1 MKRRTARVAASLLW
15 AGIAAAG
22 YGQKLDPVQWSLS
35 SDVQRAPAG
44 SSVPL
49 HLKATLQP
57 GWHLYSLTT
66 PKGGPIQTTVG
77 LVEHPAIASVKFY
90 QPPPVRKFD
99 PNFKIDTETF
109 EKDVDFA
116 LAAALAKDAMPGVV
130 EITAQ
135 VRYQACND
143 RQCLPPRKKSAS
155 FTLNV
160 ASGAAMPA
168 AMQVLPGYSE
178 VKTAEAFLPANPG
191 GSANSAL
198 PSAGAGS
205 ANAAAAP
212 APFVND
218 RTTTTKEYVAIAD
231 AGTGM
236 FLLTAFGL
244 GLASI
249 FTPCVFP
256 MIPITVSFFLNQKG
270 GPHHRGL
277 GQALVFSLGIVV
289 LFCALG
295 LGVTAAVGPF
305 GVNQLGANP
314 WVNGFIALVFG
325 AAALSLLGA
334 FEITLPSGLLTKL
347 DSASRHGGYFGTLLM
362 GLTFAL
368 TSFACIGPFLGS
380 LLVATVQAKG
390 LAPVAGMIAFAVGL
404 ASPFFFLAAFPAF
417 LKKLPRSGGWLAR
430 VKVVMGF
437 ILIAAMIKYLSNVDQ
452 VLQLGWITRE
462 RFLASW
468 FVMFTLAGLYLLGL
482 LRLEGVDASEP
493 LRIGRLMVGSFFLAM
508 ACSLLPGMFGASLG
522 QIDAYVPAPSASLL
536 NTFGNGGG
544 RNTADRGQV
553 WLKNQYRQALDQA
566 RAENKLVL
574 VTFTGYACTNC
585 HWMKANMFP
594 RPQIAEATKSLVLVE
609 LYTDGTDK
617 ESEENQKLQDDKF
630 QTVAIPYYAIMDP
643 EGNVVATFDK
653 GMTTDTQEF
662 LTFLTTRPANSRA
675 ASRPS
680 GTAL

>member
-1 MKRRTARVAASLLW
+1 MKRLALTFALGWLAVAAF
-15 AGIAAAG
+15 
-22 YGQKLDPVQWSLS
+22 GQRLDPVQWSLS
-35 SDVQRAPAG
+35 SEVQHAPAG
-44 SSVPL
+44 SKIPL

-57 GWHLYSLTT
+57 NWHLYSLTT
-66 PKGGPIQTTVG
+66 PKGGPIQTTAG
-77 LVEHPAIASVKFY
+77 LTEHPALTSVKFY

-109 EKDVDFA
+109 EGNVDFPIV
-116 LAAALAKDAMPGVV
+116 AAIAKDAQNGLV
-130 EITAQ
+130 ELTAQ

-143 RQCLPPRKKSAS
+143 RQCLPPRRKSAS
-155 FTLNV
+155 FALNV
-160 ASGAAMPA
+160 DAAAPTPA
-168 AMQVLPGYSE
+168 AYKVAANYTE
-178 VKTAEAFLPANPG
+178 VKSAETLMA
-191 GSANSAL
+191 
-198 PSAGAGS
+198 
-205 ANAAAAP
+205 ANAAP
-212 APFVND
+212 ASP
-218 RTTTTKEYVAIAD
+218 AAD
-231 AGTGM
+231 AGNGASPSAATAPVAAAEESGNAM

-270 GPHHRGL
+270 GPHHKGL
-277 GQALVFSLGIVV
+277 GQALVFSSGIVV

-314 WVNGFIALVFG
+314 WVNAFIAVVFG

-334 FEITLPSGLLTKL
+334 FELTLPSGLLTKL

-368 TSFACIGPFLGS
+368 TSFACIGPFMGS
-380 LLVATVQAKG
+380 LLVATVQTKG
-390 LAPVAGMIAFAVGL
+390 LAPVLGMIAFAVGL
-404 ASPFFFLAAFPAF
+404 ASPFFLLAAFPSY

-437 ILIAAMIKYLSNVDQ
+437 VLIAAMIKYLSNVDQ

-462 RFLASW
+462 RFLAAW
-468 FVMFTLAGLYLLGL
+468 FVMFALAGLYLLGV
-482 LRLEGVDASEP
+482 LRLEGFDASEP
-493 LRIGRLMVGSFFLAM
+493 VRIGRLMVASFFLAM
-508 ACSLLPGMFGASLG
+508 AFSLLPGMFGASLG
-522 QIDAYVPAPSASLL
+522 QLDAYVPAPTASLF
-536 NTFGNGGG
+536 NGNG
-544 RNTADRGQV
+544 RNTADGGQV

-566 RAENKLVL
+566 RSENKLVL

-594 RPQIAEATKSLVLVE
+594 RQPIADATKSLVMVE

-630 QTVAIPYYAIMDP
+630 KTVAIPYYALMDP
-643 EGNVVATFDK
+643 DGNVVATFDK

-662 LTFLTTRPANSRA
+662 LTFLTSRPAGARA
-675 ASRPS
+675 A
-680 GTAL
+680 L

>member
-1 MKRRTARVAASLLW
+1 MKRLALTFAFGWLAVAAF
-15 AGIAAAG
+15 
-22 YGQKLDPVQWSLS
+22 GQRLDPVQWTLS

-44 SSVPL
+44 SKIPL

-57 GWHLYSLTT
+57 NWHLYSLTT
-66 PKGGPIQTTVG
+66 PKGGPIQTTAG
-77 LVEHPAIASVKFY
+77 ITEHPAISGVKFY
-90 QPPPVRKFD
+90 QSPPVRKFD

-109 EKDVDFA
+109 ESDVDFPIVA
-116 LAAALAKDAMPGVV
+116 ELAKDAHAGPV

-143 RQCLPPRKKSAS
+143 RICLPPRRKSAT
-155 FTLNV
+155 FTVNV
-160 ASGAAMPA
+160 D
-168 AMQVLPGYSE
+168 
-178 VKTAEAFLPANPG
+178 
-191 GSANSAL
+191 
-198 PSAGAGS
+198 
-205 ANAAAAP
+205 AAAP
-212 APFVND
+212 APAAY
-218 RTTTTKEYVAIAD
+218 KVAANYTEVKAAEIPVTATASPSVSATAAPD
-231 AGTGM
+231 AGASSPGTDASGSSNPSTAATSGM
-236 FLLTAFGL
+236 GVFLLSAFGL

-270 GPHHRGL
+270 GPHHKGL

-314 WVNGFIALVFG
+314 WVNGFIAVVFG
-325 AAALSLLGA
+325 TAALSLLGA
-334 FEITLPSGLLTKL
+334 FELTLPSSLLTKL

-368 TSFACIGPFLGS
+368 TSFACIGPFMGS
-380 LLVATVQAKG
+380 LLVATVQTKG
-390 LAPVAGMIAFAVGL
+390 LAPVLGMVAFAIGL
-404 ASPFFFLAAFPAF
+404 ASPFFLLAAFPSY

-430 VKVVMGF
+430 VKVVMAF
-437 ILIAAMIKYLSNVDQ
+437 VLIAAMIKYLSNVDQ

-462 RFLASW
+462 RFLAAW
-468 FVMFTLAGLYLLGL
+468 FVMFALAGLYLLGL
-482 LRLEGVDASEP
+482 LRLEGFDAAEP
-493 LRIGRLMVGSFFLAM
+493 VRIGRLLVASFFLAM
-508 ACSLLPGMFGASLG
+508 AFSLLPGMFGASLG
-522 QIDAYVPAPSASLL
+522 QLDAYVPAPTASVFNL
-536 NTFGNGGG
+536 GG
-544 RNTADRGQV
+544 RNTADGGQV

-585 HWMKANMFP
+585 HWMRANMFP
-594 RPQIAEATKSLVLVE
+594 RPQIAEATKSLVMVE

-630 QTVAIPYYAIMDP
+630 KTVAIPYYALMDP
-643 EGNVVATFDK
+643 DGNVVATFAD
-653 GMTTDTQEF
+653 GMTTDTQKF
-662 LTFLTTRPANSRA
+662 LTFLTSRPAGTRA
-675 ASRPS
+675 A
-680 GTAL
+680 L